1 MDHITPNSQSF
12 ASLFSLPEAV
22 PSYLRLIGIANTH
35 TLTSSAATTFAP
47 LANVRTLHFAPYT
60 PSELQQ
66 ILESRLHSLYEPNP
80 SAQDS
85 ASVVAKKFLPPPSII
100 LLTKKIAALTG
111 DVRSLFEVLRGAID
125 LAVSRSA
132 VRITGTDVNPLNTP
146 QASVTPQ
153 HILAALK
160 AYTPS
165 SSKPKP
171 AAASIAPA
179 ALANN
184 SVSETVTKTHN
195 LGLQTRLVLLAV
207 ILAFKR
213 LEVGLSLSNS
223 SASVSA
229 SPKKST
235 SPVKRAASSWNIS
248 SGQSVG
254 VEMTQLHTY
263 YGAVLTR
270 TDDGIFEPASRSE
283 FGDLLNMLEGVGLI
297 ALSSS
302 LLPSVTSSPSK
313 GKRTFGRT
321 SSFGGGLG
329 GGSVGEVRLADGV
342 WSDEVLRGLGISTT
356 TGSAVEAIDPREEEV
371 RAIWHRENARLGRD
385 IKSFAAAALATGK
398 RPIDLFQNAFED

>member
-1 MDHITPNSQSF
+1 M
-12 ASLFSLPEAV
+12 
-22 PSYLRLIGIANTH
+22 
-35 TLTSSAATTFAP
+35 
-47 LANVRTLHFAPYT
+47 
-60 PSELQQ
+60 
-66 ILESRLHSLYEPNP
+66 
-80 SAQDS
+80 AQDS
-85 ASVVAKKFLPPPSII
+85 ASVDAKKFLPPPSII

-125 LAVSRSA
+125 LAVSQSA
-132 VRITGTDVNPLNTP
+132 AKITGIDVNPLNTP
-146 QASVTPQ
+146 QASVSPQ

-179 ALANN
+179 TLANN

-195 LGLQTRLVLLAV
+195 LGLQTRLVLLAI

-213 LEVGLSLSNS
+213 LEAGLSLSNS
-223 SASVSA
+223 SPSVSP
-229 SPKKST
+229 SPKKSA
-235 SPVKRAASSWNIS
+235 SPVKRTASASNIS

-321 SSFGGGLG
+321 ASFGGG
-329 GGSVGEVRLADGV
+329 SAGEVRLADGV
-342 WSDEVLRGLGISTT
+342 WSDEVLRGLGISTAA
-356 TGSAVEAIDPREEEV
+356 GSAMEATDPREEEV

-385 IKSFAAAALATGK
+385 IKSFAAVALASSK
-398 RPIDLFQNAFED
+398 RPIDPFQNAFED